1 MNKINYIKI
10 LSCRSCGKA
19 DLTNVLDLGEM
30 FISDFI
36 DSESDLTYKA
46 PLDLVLC
53 KNCSLLQ
60 LRHTVD
66 SQFLYRNYWYRSGI
80 NKTMTNELK
89 DIVLNIENTINL
101 KDDDFVID
109 IGANDGTLLRAY
121 NNKKINTVGFEPALN
136 LEKYN
141 CVNTT
146 HIFQNFFNYEDW
158 FIKYNNKKAKA
169 ITAIGMFY
177 DLDNPNKFLTDV
189 YKCLDDDGIFIIQMM
204 YLPLLL
210 ERNAFDGICHE
221 HLEYYSIKS
230 LNFY

>member
-1 MNKINYIKI
+1 
-10 LSCRSCGKA
+10 
-19 DLTNVLDLGEM
+19 
-30 FISDFI
+30 
-36 DSESDLTYKA
+36 
-46 PLDLVLC
+46 
-53 KNCSLLQ
+53 
-60 LRHTVD
+60 
-66 SQFLYRNYWYRSGI
+66 
-80 NKTMTNELK
+80 MTNELK

-230 LNFY
+230 LNFLLKNNNFEIFGMEIKDKVNEGSGRFYIKKVNSKLENN